1 MPARKPGSNRVALGL
16 ATLITLPLAL
26 VLLWGL
32 GQQLLLAHR
41 MRVEERRLE
50 ALVAQAQARHD
61 ELLARLDYVRSD
73 EYVEHWARAEA
84 GMARP
89 GEVAVVLLNEG
100 QRAGVSAT
108 PTPMPTAESPESRP
122 WWKELWSLLTGR

>member
-1 MPARKPGSNRVALGL
+1 MPARKSGSNRVALGL
-16 ATLITLPLAL
+16 ATLITLPLVL

-89 GEVAVVLLNEG
+89 GEVAVVLLN
-100 QRAGVSAT
+100 
-108 PTPMPTAESPESRP
+108 
-122 WWKELWSLLTGR
+122 